1 MTHVRDVV
9 RDLRGLLA
17 VLFVALVG
25 LPSVASANTVADWNR
40 LMIRLEPTNRF
51 TPHTRAAALMHVA
64 MHDAINSIP
73 DSRRYSTYLAPVPA
87 APGASPDAAAIAAAR
102 WVMRRYTLT
111 HQSQNTALLAQIEA
125 LYSSSLA
132 PIPDGPAKSA
142 GIEAGEAA
150 AAQLWQA
157 RAQDGWNNPTQV
169 PYHFPN
175 PAPGVWR
182 PVPPWPS
189 NHLPPFY
196 WWSEVTPWTMT
207 QASQF
212 MSAPPMDITRKKFL
226 EDVAETQAYG
236 ASQSTVRTADQSLA
250 ARWWGTCWE
259 SNYGAPSLIAGQLVR
274 DNGTGLHES
283 ARIFALLALAQA
295 DSMISNIENKN
306 TWSFWRPI
314 TVIHQGADTGWTPFL
329 ITPPNQEY
337 PAGHPMVSGAGLYV
351 LERFFPGKLKQPL
364 QVMSTDCGSRTF
376 VRLSDAVEEV
386 IGARVWG
393 GMHFRHSGEV
403 GAALGKKIAHW
414 VHAQYLLPVDE

>member
-250 ARWWGTCWE
+250 ARW
-259 SNYGAPSLIAGQLVR
+259 
-274 DNGTGLHES
+274 
-283 ARIFALLALAQA
+283 
-295 DSMISNIENKN
+295 
-306 TWSFWRPI
+306 
-314 TVIHQGADTGWTPFL
+314 
-329 ITPPNQEY
+329 
-337 PAGHPMVSGAGLYV
+337 
-351 LERFFPGKLKQPL
+351 
-364 QVMSTDCGSRTF
+364 
-376 VRLSDAVEEV
+376 
-386 IGARVWG
+386 
-393 GMHFRHSGEV
+393 
-403 GAALGKKIAHW
+403 
-414 VHAQYLLPVDE
+414 